1 MLRSW
6 QIGVPLAELPLALS
20 APSTHRVLVEN
31 MIWCKHVASF
41 WKKKGSNLPEILT
54 HKKTAA
60 PFHQLKNHQ
69 FVCHN
74 VCVCVGGG
82 LQETSLINMVLR
94 WFFEKYQQIYNMSE
108 FSLLERGHGPSF
120 FFNLNPLN
128 PILMLGVKCSWNRF
142 WRKSRKC
149 KKFMDGCQT
158 EHK

>member
-1 MLRSW
+1 M
-6 QIGVPLAELPLALS
+6 
-20 APSTHRVLVEN
+20 
-31 MIWCKHVASF
+31 
-41 WKKKGSNLPEILT
+41 PEILT

-74 VCVCVGGG
+74 VCVWGGG
-82 LQETSLINMVLR
+82 VQETSLINMVLR

-142 WRKSRKC
+142 SGSGEKVESVKSLWTDARQNINRKAYLSIQLKWA
-149 KKFMDGCQT
+149 KMKI
-158 EHK
+158 